1 MELRTGFFCPVLC
14 HLLPALLMWKWH
26 HDKDIMQVS
35 HGTPESADDSTTLLG
50 IIRRSAGQMVRRRG
64 GSRLCYM
71 FLIENGSGRPSFGC
85 TCSTASCCWDCWINY
100 GA

>member
-26 HDKDIMQVS
+26 HDKDIM
-35 HGTPESADDSTTLLG
+35 
-50 IIRRSAGQMVRRRG
+50 RRG